1 LKFLD
6 HLFLSLG
13 TLFSHV
19 SNLAEFLLLSLVFG
33 VEFGVVLSELA
44 EGLARCSL
52 DLETFHSLQHVC
64 SVHPFDNCV
73 HIADQFFFEN
83 LCALR
88 EDLRE
93 AKEWVSEGEW
103 NLRVFQR
110 VGLGE
115 DGGWR

>member
-1 LKFLD
+1 MEFLN

-19 SNLAEFLLLSLVFG
+19 GNLTQFLLLSLVFG

-44 EGLARCSL
+44 EGLAGCSL

-93 AKEWVSEGEW
+93 TKDEISQNE
-103 NLRVFQR
+103 
-110 VGLGE
+110 
-115 DGGWR
+115 